1 MFPQCFPEMT
11 SKLKFTDQWLK
22 TLKACSDQEQHF
34 GDVTCKGLSLKV
46 TKKGV
51 KSFSYTFR
59 LGSKT
64 GRVTIGPYPDIGLA
78 NARERVEELRKLVV
92 AGIDPRH
99 LKAEEKA
106 QRERTVSE
114 MVTQFI
120 ERYAKPKNKSWRQ
133 AESNLRLYLVAA
145 LGPRPVTA
153 VKRGEIHAIL
163 DQLIKQDKG
172 PSANRALAHMRKF
185 FGWLVERDYIEH
197 SPADHIKKPFSEKR
211 RERVLSDEEIQAIW
225 GASEALSAPYRA
237 WLRLS
242 LLCGQRE
249 METASIKRSRIEG
262 DLWFLSSNDTKNKR
276 ENVLPL
282 SRQAKAIVDELLQ
295 AEGEYLLSSGRIGDG
310 PINGFSKAKV
320 RLDHL
325 SGVSDWR
332 FHDLRASV
340 ATNLGKLGFD
350 RFTIKL
356 VLNHKDTGVTAVYD
370 RYTYLYEKR
379 EALQKWADRLD
390 DIIR

>member
-1 MFPQCFPEMT
+1 MA

-22 TLKACSDQEQHF
+22 TLKADPEGERHF
-34 GDVTCKGLSLKV
+34 GDIACKGLSLKV

-59 LGSKT
+59 LGAKT
-64 GRVTIGPYPDIGLA
+64 GRVTLGQYPDLGLA
-78 NARERVEELRKLVV
+78 DARVRVEALRKQV
-92 AGIDPRH
+92 ASGTDPRH
-99 LKAEEKA
+99 IKAEERS

-133 AESNLRLYLVAA
+133 AESNLRLYLVSA
-145 LGPRPVTA
+145 LGPKPVSS
-153 VKRGEIHAIL
+153 VKRGDIHTIL
-163 DQLIKQDKG
+163 DQLIKEEKG

-185 FGWLVERDYIEH
+185 FGWLVERDYLEH
-197 SPADHIKKPFSEKR
+197 SPADHIKKPYAEKR
-211 RERVLSDEEIQAIW
+211 RERVLSDQEIKAIW
-225 GASEALSAPYRA
+225 DASSFLSTPYRA
-237 WLRLS
+237 WLQLS

-249 METASIKRSRIEG
+249 METASIQRSKIEDG
-262 DLWFLSSNDTKNKR
+262 LWYLSSNETKNKR
-276 ENVLPL
+276 ENVIPL
-282 SRQAKAIVDELLQ
+282 STQAMAIIEALMAGDK
-295 AEGEYLLSSGRIGDG
+295 EYLLTSGRIGDV

-320 RLDHL
+320 QLDRH

-332 FHDLRASV
+332 LHDLRASV
-340 ATNLGKLGFD
+340 ATNLGKLGYD

-356 VLNHKDTGVTAVYD
+356 ILNHKDTGVTAVYD
-370 RYTYLYEKR
+370 RYTYLDEKR
-379 EALQKWADRLD
+379 EALQKWADQLD

>member
-1 MFPQCFPEMT
+1 M
-11 SKLKFTDQWLK
+11 SDKLKFTDQWLK
-22 TLKACSDQEQHF
+22 ALKPNPDEEQHF
-34 GDVTCKGLSLKV
+34 GDVACKGLSLKL

-64 GRVTIGPYPDIGLA
+64 GRVTLGQYPDLGLA
-78 NARERVEELRKLVV
+78 DARMHVEAMRKQV
-92 AGIDPRH
+92 AAGTDPRH
-99 LKAEEKA
+99 VKAEERS
-106 QRERTVSE
+106 QRERTVTE

-133 AESNLRLYLVAA
+133 AESNLRLYLVSA
-145 LGPRPVTA
+145 LGTKPVSA
-153 VKRGEIHAIL
+153 VKRGDIHAIL
-163 DQLIKQDKG
+163 DQLIKEGKG

-185 FGWLVERDYIEH
+185 FGWLVERDYLEH
-197 SPADHIKKPFSEKR
+197 SPADHVKKPYAEKR
-211 RERVLSDEEIQAIW
+211 RERVLSDQEIKAIW
-225 GASEALSAPYRA
+225 DASNFLSKPYRA

-249 METASIKRSRIEG
+249 METASIQRSKIEDG
-262 DLWFLSSNDTKNKR
+262 LWYLSSNETKNKR

-282 SRQAKAIVDELLQ
+282 SRQAMAVIEELM
-295 AEGEYLLSSGRIGDG
+295 AEGGEYLLSSGRIGDV

-320 RLDHL
+320 QLDRH
-325 SGVSDWR
+325 SGVSEWR
-332 FHDLRASV
+332 LHDLRASV
-340 ATNLGKLGFD
+340 ATNLGKLGYD

-370 RYTYLYEKR
+370 RYTYLDEKR

-390 DIIR
+390 DIIG

>member
-1 MFPQCFPEMT
+1 MT
-11 SKLKFTDQWLK
+11 KKLKFTDQWLK
-22 TLKACSDQEQHF
+22 ALKHKPEQEQHF
-34 GDVTCKGLSLKV
+34 GDISCKGLSLKV

-59 LGSKT
+59 LGVKT
-64 GRVTIGPYPDIGLA
+64 GRVTLGPYPDISLGDV
-78 NARERVEELRKLVV
+78 RGRVEELRRLVV
-92 AGIDPRH
+92 AGTDPRH
-99 LKAEEKA
+99 IKADERL

-114 MVTQFI
+114 MATQFI

-145 LGPRPVTA
+145 LGTRPVA
-153 VKRGEIHAIL
+153 SVKRGEIHAIL
-163 DQLIKQDKG
+163 DQLIKDNKG

-185 FGWLVERDYIEH
+185 FGWLVERDYIDH

-211 RERVLSDEEIQAIW
+211 RERVLSDDEIKAIW
-225 GASEALSAPYRA
+225 HASEALSAPYKA

-249 METASIKRSRIEG
+249 METASMRRSLIEG

-276 ENVLPL
+276 ENVLALP
-282 SRQAKAIVDELLQ
+282 RQAKEIISELLKN
-295 AEGEYLLSSGRIGDG
+295 EGEYLLSSGRIGDA
-310 PINGFSKAKV
+310 PLNGFSKAKV
-320 RLDHL
+320 QLDRF
-325 SGVSDWR
+325 SGVTDWR
-332 FHDLRASV
+332 LHDLRASV
-340 ATNLGKLGFD
+340 ATNLGKLGYD

-370 RYTYLYEKR
+370 RYTYLDEKQK
-379 EALQKWADRLD
+379 ALQKWADRLD
-390 DIIR
+390 EITR

>member
-1 MFPQCFPEMT
+1 M
-11 SKLKFTDQWLK
+11 SDKLKFTDQWLK
-22 TLKACSDQEQHF
+22 ALKPNPNEEQHF
-34 GDVTCKGLSLKV
+34 GDVACKGLSLKL

-64 GRVTIGPYPDIGLA
+64 GRVTLGQYPDLGLA
-78 NARERVEELRKLVV
+78 DARMQVEAMRRQVA

-99 LKAEEKA
+99 VKAEEKS
-106 QRERTVSE
+106 QRERTVAE

-133 AESNLRLYLVAA
+133 AESNLRLYLVSA
-145 LGPRPVTA
+145 LGTKPVSA
-153 VKRGEIHAIL
+153 VKRGDIHAIL
-163 DQLIKQDKG
+163 DQLIKEGKG

-185 FGWLVERDYIEH
+185 FGWLVERDYLEH
-197 SPADHIKKPFSEKR
+197 SPADHVKKPFTEKR
-211 RERVLSDEEIQAIW
+211 RERVLNDQEIKAIW
-225 GASEALSAPYRA
+225 DASNYLSKPYRA

-249 METASIKRSRIEG
+249 METASIQRSKIEDG
-262 DLWFLSSNDTKNKR
+262 LWYLSSNETKNKR

-282 SRQAKAIVDELLQ
+282 TRQAMAVIEELM
-295 AEGEYLLSSGRIGDG
+295 AGDGEYLLTSGRIGDV

-320 RLDHL
+320 QLDRH

-332 FHDLRASV
+332 LHDLRASV
-340 ATNLGKLGFD
+340 ATNLGKLGYD

-370 RYTYLYEKR
+370 RYTYLDEKR

-390 DIIR
+390 DIIG

>member
-1 MFPQCFPEMT
+1 MT
-11 SKLKFTDQWLK
+11 KKLKFTDQWLK
-22 TLKACSDQEQHF
+22 ALKHKPEQEQHF
-34 GDVTCKGLSLKV
+34 GDISCKGLSLKV

-59 LGSKT
+59 LGVKT
-64 GRVTIGPYPDIGLA
+64 GRVTLGPYPDISLGDV
-78 NARERVEELRKLVV
+78 RGRVEELRRLVA
-92 AGIDPRH
+92 AGTDPRH
-99 LKAEEKA
+99 IKADERL

-114 MVTQFI
+114 MATQFI

-145 LGPRPVTA
+145 LGTRPVA
-153 VKRGEIHAIL
+153 SVKRGEIHAIL
-163 DQLIKQDKG
+163 DQLIKDNKG

-185 FGWLVERDYIEH
+185 FGWLVERDYIDH

-211 RERVLSDEEIQAIW
+211 RDRVLSDDEIKAIW
-225 GASEALSAPYRA
+225 HASEALSPPYKA

-249 METASIKRSRIEG
+249 METASMRRSLIEG

-276 ENVLPL
+276 ENVLALP
-282 SRQAKAIVDELLQ
+282 RQAKAIISELLKN
-295 AEGEYLLSSGRIGDG
+295 EGEYLLSSGRIGDA
-310 PINGFSKAKV
+310 PLNGFSKAKV
-320 RLDHL
+320 QLDRF
-325 SGVSDWR
+325 SGVTDWR
-332 FHDLRASV
+332 LHDLRASV
-340 ATNLGKLGFD
+340 ATNLGKLGYD

-370 RYTYLYEKR
+370 RYTYLDEKQK
-379 EALQKWADRLD
+379 ALQTWADRLD
-390 DIIR
+390 EITR

>member
-1 MFPQCFPEMT
+1 MP

-22 TLKACSDQEQHF
+22 TLKASPDGEQHF
-34 GDVTCKGLSLKV
+34 GDIACKGLSLKL
-46 TKKGV
+46 TKRGV

-64 GRVTIGPYPDIGLA
+64 GRVTLGQYPDVGLA
-78 NARERVEELRKLVV
+78 ETRARVETLRKQVA

-99 LKAEEKA
+99 VKADERS
-106 QRERTVSE
+106 QRERTVNE
-114 MVTQFI
+114 MVMQFI
-120 ERYAKPKNKSWRQ
+120 DRYAKPKNKSWQQ
-133 AESNLRLYLVAA
+133 AESNLRLYLVSA
-145 LGPRPVTA
+145 LGSKPVSS
-153 VKRGEIHAIL
+153 VKRGDIHAIL
-163 DQLIKQDKG
+163 DQLIKEEKG

-185 FGWLVERDYIEH
+185 FGWLVERDYLDH
-197 SPADHIKKPFSEKR
+197 SPADHINKPYAEKR
-211 RERVLSDEEIQAIW
+211 RERVLSDQEIRAIW
-225 GASEALSAPYRA
+225 DASDFLSTPYRA

-249 METASIKRSRIEG
+249 METASIRCSKIEDG
-262 DLWFLSSNDTKNKR
+262 LWYLSSNETKNKR

-282 SRQAKAIVDELLQ
+282 STQAMAIIEELM
-295 AEGEYLLSSGRIGDG
+295 AGEREHLLSSGRIGDL

-320 RLDHL
+320 QLDRH
-325 SGVSDWR
+325 SGVKDWR
-332 FHDLRASV
+332 LHDLRASV
-340 ATNLGKLGFD
+340 ATNLGKLGYN

-370 RYTYLYEKR
+370 RYTYLAEKR
-379 EALQKWADRLD
+379 KALQTWADRLD